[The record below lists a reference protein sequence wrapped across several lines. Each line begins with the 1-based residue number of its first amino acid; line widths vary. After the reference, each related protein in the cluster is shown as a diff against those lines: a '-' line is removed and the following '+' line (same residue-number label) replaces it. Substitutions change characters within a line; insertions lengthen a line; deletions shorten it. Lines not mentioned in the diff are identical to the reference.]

1 MEIIG
6 KLIRIL
12 PEQSGETAKGRWVRG
27 GFVIETSEQYSRQVA
42 FTMFGEDRVAM
53 IKGIALG
60 TQINVHFSPESRE
73 FQDRWYT
80 DLRCFRIDTF
90 NPAPM
95 GAPNGYAAPQQPQAY
110 GNYGQMPQQP
120 VQQAQP
126 MQQAPDFASAPMPTS
141 DNSMAVDDDLPF

>member
-12 PEQSGETAKGRWVRG
+12 PEQSGESAKGRWVRG
-27 GFVIETSEQYSRQVA
+27 GFVIETAEQYPRMVA
-42 FTMFGEDRVAM
+42 FTMFGEDRVGM
-53 IKGIALG
+53 IKSISLG

-73 FQDRWYT
+73 YEGRWFT

-95 GAPNGYAAPQQPQAY
+95 GGTYAPQGGYNPGVAPQPQAA
-110 GNYGQMPQQP
+110 QMPTQP
-120 VQQAQP
+120 
-126 MQQAPDFASAPMPTS
+126 APDFASNPSSEMMGT
-141 DNSMAVDDDLPF
+141 DDDLPF

>member
-12 PEQSGETAKGRWVRG
+12 PEQSGESARGRWVRG
-27 GFVIETSEQYSRQVA
+27 GFVIETTEQYPRMVA
-42 FTMFGEDRVAM
+42 FTMFGEDKVGM
-53 IKGIALG
+53 IKSIALG

-95 GAPNGYAAPQQPQAY
+95 GSGYPPVQPGFAAAPASQ
-110 GNYGQMPQQP
+110 QMPSAP
-120 VQQAQP
+120 
-126 MQQAPDFASAPMPTS
+126 APDFASAPSQDAMGT
-141 DNSMAVDDDLPF
+141 DDDLPF

>member
-12 PEQSGETAKGRWVRG
+12 PEQSGESAKGRWVRG
-27 GFVIETSEQYSRQVA
+27 GFVIETSEQYPRMVA
-42 FTMFGEDRVAM
+42 FTMFGEDKVAM
-53 IKGIALG
+53 VKGIALG

-73 FQDRWYT
+73 FQERWYT

-95 GAPNGYAAPQQPQAY
+95 NGGYSAPQQSYNPQAVAQQQ
-110 GNYGQMPQQP
+110 QMP
-120 VQQAQP
+120 AQSSP
-126 MQQAPDFASAPMPTS
+126 SFASAP
-141 DNSMAVDDDLPF
+141 SMDTMGTDDDLPF

>member
-12 PEQSGETAKGRWVRG
+12 PEQSGESARGRWVRG
-27 GFVIETSEQYSRQVA
+27 GFVIETTEQYPRMVA
-42 FTMFGEDRVAM
+42 FTMFGEDKVGM
-53 IKGIALG
+53 IKSIALG
-60 TQINVHFSPESRE
+60 TQVNVHFSPESRE

-95 GAPNGYAAPQQPQAY
+95 GGGYPSVQPGYPAAPTQPVYSTPAPQQIPSA
-110 GNYGQMPQQP
+110 P
-120 VQQAQP
+120 
-126 MQQAPDFASAPMPTS
+126 APDFASAPSQDAMGT
-141 DNSMAVDDDLPF
+141 DDDLPF

>member
-12 PEQSGETAKGRWVRG
+12 PDQSGETAKGRWVRG
-27 GFVIETSEQYSRQVA
+27 GFVIETAEQYPRMVA
-42 FTMFGEDRVAM
+42 FTMFGEDRVGM
-53 IKGIALG
+53 VKSIPLG

-95 GAPNGYAAPQQPQAY
+95 GGGYPGQQPNYNPGVAPQPQAT
-110 GNYGQMPQQP
+110 QMPTQP
-120 VQQAQP
+120 
-126 MQQAPDFASAPMPTS
+126 APDFASNPSSEMMGT
-141 DNSMAVDDDLPF
+141 DDDLPF